1 MDTRGNKLRIVAQI
15 MIFVLG
21 AWAIFAGVTA
31 LLGYTFY
38 FPFEFVQSLE
48 SIPFHR
54 WQVVRVSVFLT
65 FGYLALRHFVL
76 GNEKLYPIQF
86 IDIYL
91 KFLAGGGIFIYYQEG
106 INDYRD
112 IAVLGFFFIASI
124 LVHFLAKPDFKKI
137 FFKR

>member
-1 MDTRGNKLRIVAQI
+1 

-112 IAVLGFFFIASI
+112 IAVLGFFLLRPS
-124 LVHFLAKPDFKKI
+124 
-137 FFKR
+137 

>member
-1 MDTRGNKLRIVAQI
+1 

-21 AWAIFAGVTA
+21 AWAIFAGVTS

-38 FPFEFVQSLE
+38 FPFQFVPSLE
-48 SIPFHR
+48 SVPLHR

-65 FGYLALRHFVL
+65 FGYLAIRHFVF

-91 KFLAGGGIFIYYQEG
+91 KFLVGVAIFIYYHQG
-106 INDYRD
+106 IDEYREY
-112 IAVLGFFFIASI
+112 AALGFFLVASL

>member
-1 MDTRGNKLRIVAQI
+1 

-54 WQVVRVSVFLT
+54 WQVVRVSLFLT

-106 INDYRD
+106 INEYHE

>member
-1 MDTRGNKLRIVAQI
+1 MGGMELCLVAL
-15 MIFVLG
+15 MLTFVLG

-38 FPFEFVQSLE
+38 FPFEFAQSLE

-54 WQVVRVSVFLT
+54 WQVVRGSVFLT
-65 FGYLALRHFVL
+65 FGYLSLRHFLL

-91 KFLAGGGIFIYYQEG
+91 KFLVGTGIFIYYQEG
-106 INDYRD
+106 INEYREY
-112 IAVLGFFFIASI
+112 ATLGFFFIASI
-124 LVHFLAKPDFKKI
+124 FVHFLAKPDFKKI

>member
-1 MDTRGNKLRIVAQI
+1 

-65 FGYLALRHFVL
+65 FGYLAVRHFVL
-76 GNEKLYPIQF
+76 GDEKLYPIQF

-91 KFLAGGGIFIYYQEG
+91 KFLVGVAIFIYYQEG
-106 INDYRD
+106 IDEYRD
-112 IAVLGFFFIASI
+112 YANLGFFLVASI